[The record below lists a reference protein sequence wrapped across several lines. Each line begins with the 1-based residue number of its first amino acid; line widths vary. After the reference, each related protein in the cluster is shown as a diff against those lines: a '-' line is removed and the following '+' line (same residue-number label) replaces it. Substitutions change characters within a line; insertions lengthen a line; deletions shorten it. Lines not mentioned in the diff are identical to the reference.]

1 MEREREREREREVVL
16 ECEIDSLRSRMNE
29 IRVRSI
35 KERLVM
41 FQMGLGQKR
50 EREKERKIVRIMNL
64 NVIRHPFHSTT
75 QQLGEAMVLWLG
87 EAIIRS

>member
-1 MEREREREREREVVL
+1 
-16 ECEIDSLRSRMNE
+16 MNE

-41 FQMGLGQKR
+41 YQMGLGQKR
-50 EREKERKIVRIMNL
+50 ERERKIVRIMNL

-87 EAIIRS
+87 EAIIRR

>member
-1 MEREREREREREVVL
+1 ML

-29 IRVRSI
+29 IRVRST

-41 FQMGLGQKR
+41 YQMGLGQERER

-75 QQLGEAMVLWLG
+75 QQLGEAMV
-87 EAIIRS
+87 